1 MEPSVFFINFTQALE
16 SAEHDEEDDKSDE
29 IRKKK
34 HKKKKKKDKKRSS
47 GSDTDDEWEEK
58 TKDNLE
64 KFKNSEKSASY
75 RQSPDRDHL
84 DRSEKGQGDR
94 PQKLS
99 GWNPDAPVSK
109 WNSKPDMKAIG
120 R

>member
-1 MEPSVFFINFTQALE
+1 M
-16 SAEHDEEDDKSDE
+16 
-29 IRKKK
+29 RKKK
-34 HKKKKKKDKKRSS
+34 HKKKKKKKDKKKRSA

-64 KFKNSEKSASY
+64 KFKNSEKSGENLSKSASY

-109 WNSKPDMKAIG
+109 WDSKPDMKAIG

>member
-1 MEPSVFFINFTQALE
+1 M
-16 SAEHDEEDDKSDE
+16 
-29 IRKKK
+29 RKKK
-34 HKKKKKKDKKRSS
+34 HKKKKKKDKKRSA

-64 KFKNSEKSASY
+64 KFKNSEKSGENPSKSASY

-84 DRSEKGQGDR
+84 EKGQGDR

-109 WNSKPDMKAIG
+109 WDSKPDMKAIG